1 MKRPELLHA
10 PPVVDVPALRRLR
23 RDPRGTIAIWI
34 ALLFGYSVIAAAE
47 PRPNV
52 IVILA
57 DDLGFNDTGFNGC
70 RDIPTPAIDRIA
82 CEGVRFANGYVSHS
96 VCSPTRAGLMT
107 GRYQQRFG
115 YENNFGYLITDPRVG
130 LPREEVTI
138 ADILKGAG
146 YATGAIGKWHLGAH
160 PVLHPNRRGFAEF
173 FGFLGGGHDYFS
185 SDRDLDEYSA
195 EILRDGVPD
204 WLKVADPEI
213 LSEWQT
219 PVLRNST
226 AVKFSGYL
234 TTEFGREAV
243 SFVERHRSGP
253 FFLYLSFNAPHT
265 PLQAPSK
272 YVERFSA
279 IANEQRRL
287 CAAMVAAMD
296 DAVGELL
303 DALDRHRLA
312 ENTLV
317 FFLSDNGGS
326 VAYNASWNTP
336 FRGTKGD
343 LFEGGIHIPFAFRW
357 PVKLPAGVVYELP
370 VISLDILPT
379 AIAAARVDLPAGLS
393 LDGVDLLPH
402 LTGADKGAPHE
413 RLFWRWRARGLFAVR
428 EGQYKAVGDAGSGA
442 MLYDL
447 ARDPGERHDV
457 ARVRPDV
464 LDRLMAAYRTWDADL
479 VEPRW
484 GMGSP
489 RGR

>member
-1 MKRPELLHA
+1 VPRVRVLAALVVGALSPAVQAA
-10 PPVVDVPALRRLR
+10 P
-23 RDPRGTIAIWI
+23 G
-34 ALLFGYSVIAAAE
+34 S
-47 PRPNV
+47 RPNV

-57 DDLGFNDTGFNGC
+57 DDLGYNDTGFNGC
-70 RDIPTPAIDRIA
+70 RDIPTPNIDRIA
-82 CEGVRFANGYVSHS
+82 REGVRFANGYVSHS

-115 YENNFGYLITDPRVG
+115 YENNFGYLITDPRIG
-130 LPREEVTI
+130 LPRDEVTI
-138 ADILKGAG
+138 ADILKRAG

-185 SDRDLDEYSA
+185 SGRDLDEYTA

-204 WLKVADPEI
+204 WMKVADPEI

-226 AVKFSGYL
+226 TVKLFDYM

-243 SFVERHRSGP
+243 SFVERHRAGP

-265 PLQAPSK
+265 PLQAPPK
-272 YVERFSA
+272 YLERFSA
-279 IANEQRRL
+279 IENEQRRL

-312 ENTLV
+312 RNTLV

-326 VAYNASWNTP
+326 VAYNASSNTP
-336 FRGTKGD
+336 FRGKKGD
-343 LFEGGIHIPFAFRW
+343 LLEGGIHIPFAVRW
-357 PVKLPAGVVYELP
+357 PAKIPRGTVYELP

-379 AIAAARVDLPAGLS
+379 AAAAAEADLPDGLT
-393 LDGVDLLPH
+393 LDGVDLLPY
-402 LTGADKGAPHE
+402 LTGENEAAPHE
-413 RLFWRWRARGLFAVR
+413 RLFWRWKGRGLFAVR
-428 EGQYKAVGDAGSGA
+428 EGPYKAVGVTGSGP

-447 ARDPGERHDV
+447 AEDPGERHDLAV
-457 ARVRPDV
+457 AQPKI
-464 LDRLMAAYRTWDADL
+464 LERLLTAYRAWDAKLMD
-479 VEPRW
+479 PRW
-484 GMGSP
+484 GPGSP